1 MMRTPVA
8 PFSYLSTLWVQVTGT
23 WCNLQCVHCINAS
36 GPKNP
41 WLKRLDTETVERAI
55 REAEGFGVKE
65 IYFTGGEPFLHEAIL
80 ELLAFALQVAPTT
93 VLTNGTCINATM
105 ADALAS
111 LARQTPYSLE
121 LRVSMDDI
129 DPERNDRIR
138 GKGAWAKAVRA
149 IQLLYARGLL
159 PILTATE
166 IWQESPP
173 DESGLYQRFRD
184 LLLSLGIDKPRV
196 KIMPIFRIG
205 RMAGEEGPLLT
216 EEMLQGFD
224 FSRLQCSET
233 RVVADGGIY
242 SCPILA
248 GLQEARLSEERLED
262 SFRPCRLYHS
272 ACVTCYQT
280 GMTCKN
286 S

>member
-1 MMRTPVA
+1 MMSTPVA
-8 PFSYLSTLWVQVTGT
+8 PFSYLSALWVQVTGT

-41 WLKRLDTETVERAI
+41 WLKRLDAETVKRFI
-55 REAEGFGVKE
+55 REAETFGVKE
-65 IYFTGGEPFLHEAIL
+65 IYFTGGEPFLHEDIL

-93 VLTNGTCINATM
+93 ILTNGTMINGTM

-111 LARQTPYSLE
+111 LTRQTPYSLE
-121 LRVSMDDI
+121 IRVSVDDI
-129 DPERNDRIR
+129 DPEQNDRIR
-138 GKGAWAKAVRA
+138 GKGAWAKALRA

-166 IWQESPP
+166 LSPASRLG
-173 DESGLYQRFRD
+173 ENGLYTRFRD
-184 LLLSLGIDKPRV
+184 FLSSLGIDKPRV
-196 KIMPIFRIG
+196 KIIPIFPIG
-205 RMAGEEGPLLT
+205 RMAGEGGSLLT
-216 EEMLQGFD
+216 EEVLRGFD
-224 FSRLQCSET
+224 FSLLQCSET

-242 SCPILA
+242 ACPILA
-248 GLQEARLSEERLED
+248 GLEEARLAEESLQD
-262 SFRPCRLYHS
+262 SFKPCRLYHP

-286 S
+286 F